1 MICWPFLLTPFR
13 GKLGVLSSV
22 FAVLPVSA
30 LSLSH
35 APGIGTVWL
44 VVVVSTGLGLGA
56 GLLAGH
62 YVEMPLLE
70 WCKKR
75 IAGLKLNTRTAVREA

>member
-1 MICWPFLLTPFR
+1 MLGTLGRYSYSVYLFHYPIEQIAVRIFLKIT
-13 GKLGVLSSV
+13 GN
-22 FAVLPVSA
+22 
-30 LSLSH
+30 

-44 VVVVSTGLGLGA
+44 VVMVTTGLGLGA
-56 GLLAGH
+56 GLLAGY
-62 YVEMPLLE
+62 YVEMPLLD

>member
-1 MICWPFLLTPFR
+1 VYLFHYPIEQIAVSIFLEFT
-13 GKLGVLSSV
+13 GN
-22 FAVLPVSA
+22 
-30 LSLSH
+30 